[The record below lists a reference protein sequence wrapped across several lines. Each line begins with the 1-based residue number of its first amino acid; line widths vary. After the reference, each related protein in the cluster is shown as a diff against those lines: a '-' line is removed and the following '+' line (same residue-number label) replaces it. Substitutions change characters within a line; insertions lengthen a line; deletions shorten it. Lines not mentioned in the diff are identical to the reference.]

1 MAFFLLEEWNILKLL
16 VMEDIMAKIV
26 IYLAVFL
33 FAASSI
39 SADLYRYQDSNGKW
53 IFGDKKSFSPK
64 ANDLPKDVEKITI
77 IDNRKRH
84 VKPYLKAVKY
94 DHASKTRH
102 WLLHNPLP
110 VTVQHWLA
118 IKGQTGYVKSVLSM
132 PYENIKI
139 TSDELNLD
147 SNKSESTALSLKLE
161 HYYLLGEPTKKPE
174 QVLIPVPFGA
184 NKRFRI
190 SQGFKGKY
198 SHSGRG
204 NLFAVDIAMPV
215 GEFVRAVKPGLVA
228 DGIDDFSIGGAA
240 NYFLDKAN
248 HVTIMHDDGSY
259 AIYAHILYG
268 SMSVAVGDRVQVGQ
282 TLARI
287 GSTGY
292 STGPHLHF
300 VMRYNSGRGAYSI
313 PFRFE
318 TGEGGRVPKQG
329 ESYSGAR

>member
-1 MAFFLLEEWNILKLL
+1 MVQVMMYLMVILFSTNC
-16 VMEDIMAKIV
+16 I
-26 IYLAVFL
+26 
-33 FAASSI
+33 SSE
-39 SADLYRYQDSNGKW
+39 LYRYQDSNGKW
-53 IFGDKKSFSPK
+53 VFGDKKSFSPK
-64 ANDLPKDVEKITI
+64 SNELPKEVERIIIT
-77 IDNRKRH
+77 DHRKLH
-84 VKPYLKAVKY
+84 EKPYLKAVKY
-94 DHASKTRH
+94 DHDSKTRH

-118 IKGQTGYVKSVLSM
+118 IKGQAGYIKSLLSK

-139 TSDELNLD
+139 TSDELGLGIDEGKN
-147 SNKSESTALSLKLE
+147 TALNLKLK
-161 HYYLLGEPTKKPE
+161 HYYLLGKPTKKPE
-174 QVLIPVPFGA
+174 QVLIPVPFGV

-190 SQGFKGKY
+190 SQGFRGKY

-204 NLFAVDIAMPV
+204 NRFAVDIAMPV

-228 DGIDDFSIGGAA
+228 DGIDEFSIGGAA

-268 SMSVAVGDRVQVGQ
+268 SMAVAIGDRVEVGQ
-282 TLARI
+282 ALARI

-300 VMRYNSGRGAYSI
+300 VLRYNSGEGAYSI
-313 PFRFE
+313 PFRFK
-318 TGEGGRVPKQG
+318 TSEGGRVPKQG
-329 ESYSGAR
+329 ESYSGTL